1 MSERR
6 DTVYAGGANAR
17 YWLLGSA
24 VFLMVFGLVMIYSAS
39 SVTALAKEGNSWIY
53 LAKQL
58 VFIALGWAVAIVLG
72 RFDYRLFR
80 QRSMLVWAGA
90 VALLVVVLLYGFVSH
105 GARRWIPLGLFNLQ
119 PSELAKVACVIAV
132 AAVAIEWQR
141 GRLDTKAF
149 GTRALML
156 TAVPAALI
164 MLQPDMGTT
173 ATLIVAVVLVLVLAG
188 IPMLWVAGSTAGLV
202 ALGAVFIFAEQYRLE
217 RFLGFLDPWKDPA
230 GKGYQTIQALY
241 AFGTGGLQGVGLGLS
256 RQKFFYLPEA
266 HTDFILAIIGEE
278 AGLIGTL
285 AVVVGFA
292 IFVWAGI
299 RIAAGARDDFGHLI
313 AGGITGM
320 LAFQAVVNMAAV
332 TGMMPVTG
340 KPLPFVSYGGSS
352 MLVTM
357 TCLGLLLSVS
367 RYGAR
372 APRAVRSQ
380 PRVQE
385 GARESNRDGRRDG
398 GAHLPRADR
407 GRSTRRRA

>member
-1 MSERR
+1 
-6 DTVYAGGANAR
+6 
-17 YWLLGSA
+17 
-24 VFLMVFGLVMIYSAS
+24 
-39 SVTALAKEGNSWIY
+39 
-53 LAKQL
+53 
-58 VFIALGWAVAIVLG
+58 
-72 RFDYRLFR
+72 
-80 QRSMLVWAGA
+80 
-90 VALLVVVLLYGFVSH
+90 
-105 GARRWIPLGLFNLQ
+105 
-119 PSELAKVACVIAV
+119 
-132 AAVAIEWQR
+132 
-141 GRLDTKAF
+141 
-149 GTRALML
+149 ML

-173 ATLIVAVVLVLVLAG
+173 ATLIVAVVFVLVLSG
-188 IPMLWVAGSTAGLV
+188 IPMLWVAGATAGLI
-202 ALGAVFIFAEQYRLE
+202 ALGAVFIFAEEYRLE
-217 RFLGFLDPWKDPA
+217 RFVGFLDPWKDPA

-292 IFVWAGI
+292 IFIWAGI

-372 APRAVRSQ
+372 VPRAVRSQ

-385 GARESNRDGRRDG
+385 SARESNRDRRRDG